1 MSTTLTMPTARLWGA
16 YFNEIRVEFLKSL
29 RTPAFAVPTLFF
41 PIMFYLLFGVLL
53 GSMRGDMKMSLYT
66 FATYGVFGAMGPG
79 LFGFG
84 VSLAIERE
92 QGLLTLKQ
100 ALPQPAGAYLLARA
114 VMAMLFVAIISI
126 LLLAAALLIAKVPL
140 TAGQAVQL
148 FLINV
153 LGALPFCAIGLFV
166 GSWVSGQASPAI
178 VNLIFLP
185 MAFLSGLWWP
195 LQFMPQFLQDIA
207 PTWPAYHLSQMALAT
222 VGAESKGNT
231 LAHVA
236 VLVGVTLGFFLLAVR
251 RMHGGGL
258 RLLGAHPKRTMAIA
272 SGAAAAVLALALSGV
287 LGGKPAEGV
296 PAPQAE
302 SPSAGTGTPGSSSAA
317 APAGV
322 PAPDIGVIADFDNGS
337 DRAAYGTGMLAS
349 GDERQGGSSTAAQ
362 RLVAGGAQGSKGALE
377 VTGELRSGAQYPF
390 AGTFFFPE
398 GEPMQ
403 GLMDYSARKTLSFHA
418 RGDGKRY
425 TLMLFSGVTMGIP
438 LMYGFTAGPEW
449 QKFELNLADFSAHD
463 FKRVR
468 GMAFGAMGE
477 NGPFQFQIDDVRME

>member
-1 MSTTLTMPTARLWGA
+1 MTMPASRLWGA
-16 YFNEIRVEFLKSL
+16 YFGEMRYEFLKSL

-53 GSMRGDMKMSLYT
+53 GSMRGNMEMSTYT

-114 VMAMLFVAIISI
+114 AMAMLFVAIISL
-126 LLLAAALLIAKVPL
+126 LLLAVALFVAHVPL
-140 TAGQAVQL
+140 SVAQAVKL

-153 LGALPFCAIGLFV
+153 LGALPFCAIGLFI

-207 PTWPAYHLSQMALAT
+207 PAWPAYHLSQMALAT
-222 VGAESKGNT
+222 VGAPSKGG
-231 LAHVA
+231 AMGHVA
-236 VLVGVTLGFFLLAVR
+236 VLLAVTLGFFLLAVR
-251 RMHGGGL
+251 RMHGGGF
-258 RLLGAHPKRTMAIA
+258 RILGAHPRRTLAVVTA
-272 SGAAAAVLALALSGV
+272 TAAVLLALSIAGV
-287 LGGKPAEGV
+287 FGDKPAEQED
-296 PAPQAE
+296 ATAATE
-302 SPSAGTGTPGSSSAA
+302 A
-317 APAGV
+317 APAATDT
-322 PAPDIGVIADFDNGS
+322 PAPPAGVAAPPDPVIANFDSGS
-337 DRAAYGTGMLAS
+337 DKAAYGNGLFAT
-349 GDERQGGSSTAAQ
+349 GDERQGGNSTAAQ
-362 RLVAGGAQGSKGALE
+362 RVVDGGAAGSARALE
-377 VTGELRSGAQYPF
+377 VTGDLRPGAQYPF

-403 GLMDYSARKTLSFHA
+403 GLMDYSGKKTLSFWA
-418 RGDGKRY
+418 RGDGRRF
-425 TLMLFSGVTMGIP
+425 TLMVFSGATQGGIP
-438 LMYGFTAGPEW
+438 LMYGFKTGPDW
-449 QKFELNLADFSAHD
+449 QKYELELAKFGAAD

-468 GMAFGAMGE
+468 GIAFGALNEM
-477 NGPFQFQIDDVRME
+477 GPFRFQIDDVRFD